1 MTLLSLDHP
10 TSKTFFPILGPNIR
24 SNFSRTFLP
33 SKSCTLAIN
42 PLSVVVFTSI
52 SSEVSLNR
60 LCTFLNSKSRVIL
73 DNNIWICYNTIRS
86 QVHSTTEVA
95 VSAKVVPIDAKK
107 QKGEKTPS
115 EGEGVVLIHRTT
127 NALLEAIDQEF
138 PGSKQEIL
146 AKRVIG
152 R

>member
-1 MTLLSLDHP
+1 MS
-10 TSKTFFPILGPNIR
+10 
-24 SNFSRTFLP
+24 
-33 SKSCTLAIN
+33 
-42 PLSVVVFTSI
+42 
-52 SSEVSLNR
+52 
-60 LCTFLNSKSRVIL
+60 
-73 DNNIWICYNTIRS
+73 ICYNVIRS
-86 QVHSTTEVA
+86 QVHSTHEVA
-95 VSAKVVPIDAKK
+95 VSEKVVPLDSKK
-107 QKGEKTPS
+107 PKGEKTPS